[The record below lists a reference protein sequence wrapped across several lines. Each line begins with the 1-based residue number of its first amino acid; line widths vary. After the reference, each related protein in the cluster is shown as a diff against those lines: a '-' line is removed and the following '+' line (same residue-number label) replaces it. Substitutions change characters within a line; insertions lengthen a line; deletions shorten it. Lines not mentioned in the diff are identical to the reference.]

1 MAALPPSPPLQTRPV
16 EPDRVNAPVSR
27 CSGLPRPRRAR
38 AQPAWGGGL
47 LRVARRA
54 PRCRADPRT
63 WQPDIGVLYC
73 DESQFTPTTP
83 RA

>member
-47 LRVARRA
+47 S
-54 PRCRADPRT
+54 
-63 WQPDIGVLYC
+63 
-73 DESQFTPTTP
+73 E
-83 RA
+83 